1 MKLISLLI
9 VARGVGKNPKPNI
22 YPVSLQIPELFIF

>member
-9 VARGVGKNPKPNI
+9 VARAVEKYKPNI
-22 YPVSLQIPELFIF
+22 YTISLQIPELFIF